1 MAETQLISIVTQPSK
16 QYVGPD
22 GASMYDEPFDTPNK
36 KEDLITLL
44 ESLKEADVMIR
55 TTGEA
60 MGNPVLEAAV
70 ECGFPL
76 DRCLVYSHQP
86 LWACNPK
93 GVHDIVDPGKVEGQP
108 TSPIFRG
115 GLFYRVFPWMQDKQD
130 PEFDE
135 VTIKRQPSEVSLH
148 KRMADVVLGTKVFEN
163 MSVCVVTDHDMS
175 TPYLDDEGEPL
186 NSGCVAVALAKA
198 GNVNIPVFELHQIAE
213 ILACITQK
221 PQLLED
227 VSDII

>member
-1 MAETQLISIVTQPSK
+1 MAERQLVAIAVQPE
-16 QYVGPD
+16 QQFVGQEGEKPYDKPFNPD
-22 GASMYDEPFDTPNK
+22 QR
-36 KEDLITLL
+36 EDLEALV
-44 ESLKEADVMIR
+44 EALKDTNVMIR

-60 MGNPVLEAAV
+60 MGNPFLSMAEESGLE
-70 ECGFPL
+70 L
-76 DRCLVYSHQP
+76 NRCVVYSHQP

-115 GLFYRVFPWMQDKQD
+115 GLFYRVFPWMQDKKD

-135 VTIKRQPSEVSLH
+135 VSIKRQPSEVSMH

-163 MSVCVVTDHDMS
+163 TSLCVITDHDMS
-175 TPYLDDEGEPL
+175 QPYLDDEGEPI
-186 NSGCVAVALAKA
+186 NSSCVAVALAKA